1 MDYGFDRLL
10 ERENSDSLKWRRY
23 GRDVLP
29 MWVADMDFRSPEPVI
44 QALRARVEQGVLGY
58 PFEPL
63 PELLDSVTHYL
74 LEQHGWRV
82 APEAIV
88 LLPGLIPAFNVACR
102 AFAQPG
108 DGVLLQVPTYPPLLQ
123 CSKNIGLRRD
133 EALLVRGSSGSYEI
147 DWDSFE
153 KASDSRTRV
162 LLLSNPHNPLGR
174 VFRREEL
181 TRMAE
186 HCLRDDRI
194 IVSDEVHCD
203 LVFRGHRHTCIAMLG
218 PEVEARTIT
227 LMSPSKAFNLAG
239 LKMAFAVIPNAALRQ
254 RFLAARADMLPSPNL
269 FGCVAMQAAYREGG
283 PWLRALLDYLEANR
297 DFLVDFVRRF
307 LPGVQMTAPEATYLA
322 WLDCREAQLP
332 VDATAFFLE
341 HARVALSP
349 GESFGRGGEGC
360 VRLNFG
366 CPRALLSEGLER
378 MRQALERRR

>member
-1 MDYGFDRLL
+1 MDYGFDQLL
-10 ERENSDSLKWRRY
+10 ERERSDSLKWRKY

-63 PELLDSVTHYL
+63 PELIESVTRYL
-74 LEQHGWRV
+74 LKHHGWQV

-123 CSKNIGLRRD
+123 CSKNAGLSRD
-133 EALLVRGSSGSYEI
+133 EAFLTRDASGAYEI

-153 KASDSRTRV
+153 KAIHPRSRV

-181 TRMAE
+181 TRIAE
-186 HCLRDDRI
+186 HCLRNELT
-194 IVSDEVHCD
+194 IVSDEIHCD
-203 LVFRGHRHTCIAMLG
+203 LVFRGHRHTCIAMLS

-254 RFLAARADMLPSPNL
+254 KFLAARADMLPSPNL
-269 FGCVAMQAAYREGG
+269 FGCVAMQAAYNEGE
-283 PWLRALLDYLEANR
+283 PWLRALVEYLEANR
-297 DFLVDFVRRF
+297 DFLVDFVRRS
-307 LPGVQMTAPEATYLA
+307 LPGVQMTAPEGTYLA
-322 WLDCREAQLP
+322 WMDCRGAGIP
-332 VDATAFFLE
+332 GNPTAFFLE

-349 GESFGRGGEGC
+349 GESFGRGGEGF